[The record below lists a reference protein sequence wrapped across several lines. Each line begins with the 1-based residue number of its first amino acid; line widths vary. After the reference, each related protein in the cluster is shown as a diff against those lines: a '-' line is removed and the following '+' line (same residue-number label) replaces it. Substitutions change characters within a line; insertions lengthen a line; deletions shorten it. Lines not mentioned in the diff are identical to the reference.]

1 MGTCSD
7 TRRATAEG
15 KDDREER
22 KKVAFSAI
30 PIVRQEIPSAKT
42 MIYLKFHTFISTVIN
57 AVYTRVGLAVR

>member
-1 MGTCSD
+1 MDTCSD
-7 TRRATAEG
+7 TKRATAEG

-42 MIYLKFHTFISTVIN
+42 MIYLKFHTFISIVIN